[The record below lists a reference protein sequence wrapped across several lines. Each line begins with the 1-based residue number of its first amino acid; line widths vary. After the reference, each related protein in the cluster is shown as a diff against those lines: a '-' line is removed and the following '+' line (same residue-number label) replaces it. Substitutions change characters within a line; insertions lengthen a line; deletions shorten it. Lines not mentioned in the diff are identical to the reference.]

1 MPGPSGTV
9 TPEPIR
15 SALTT
20 SAAYMAADSQPVSP
34 EAEPVEE
41 ILALGILET
50 ITMSSPQP
58 SPIHGSEPKFNKA
71 FRLYGTVPAPATL
84 EKIVAS
90 KPTRYLIKASPPP
103 IFSRPPHLLCLFTVP
118 D

>member
-50 ITMSSPQP
+50 ITDVTAT
-58 SPIHGSEPKFNKA
+58 A
-71 FRLYGTVPAPATL
+71 FSHTW
-84 EKIVAS
+84 I
-90 KPTRYLIKASPPP
+90 
-103 IFSRPPHLLCLFTVP
+103 
-118 D
+118 